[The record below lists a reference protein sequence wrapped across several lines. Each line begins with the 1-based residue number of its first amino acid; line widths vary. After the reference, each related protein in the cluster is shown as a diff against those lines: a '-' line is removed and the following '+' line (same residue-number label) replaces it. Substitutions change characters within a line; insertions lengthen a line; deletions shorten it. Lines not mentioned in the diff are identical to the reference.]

1 LIAWLGTGLLG
12 ANFVRKLLE
21 RGETVYVWNR
31 TAEKARALEAD
42 GAKAFDNP
50 ADAVRGAAEIHLTL
64 SDDAAVDSVL
74 EPLADLILPT
84 AFIADH
90 TTTAPT
96 PTAERVQRWADRG
109 RTFVHAP
116 VFMGPQNAREATGI
130 LLLSG
135 DPAVRA
141 RVKPRLAPMT
151 GKVLELG
158 DDPSR
163 AAAFKLFGNMMLL
176 VITGGLADVF
186 ALARSL
192 GIDPKDAHA
201 LFSEF
206 NPGNAIQ
213 GRGKQMAEGRF
224 SPPSFELSM
233 ARKDARLMIE
243 EAARHGT
250 RLDVMPGVTALQDRY
265 IAAGFG
271 GDDAGVVGSGRA

>member
-1 LIAWLGTGLLG
+1 MIAWLGTGLLG

-21 RGETVYVWNR
+21 RGETVHVWNR

-64 SDDAAVDSVL
+64 SDDAAVDAVL
-74 EPLADLILPT
+74 EPLTDLILPT

>member
-21 RGETVYVWNR
+21 RGEEVHVWNR
-31 TAEKARALEAD
+31 TAEKARALEAE
-42 GAKAFDNP
+42 GAKAFDTP
-50 ADAVRGAAEIHLTL
+50 ADAVRGASEIHVTL
-64 SDDAAVDSVL
+64 SDDAVVDSVL

-84 AFIADH
+84 AFVADH

-96 PTAERVQRWADRG
+96 PTGERVRRWTDRG

-116 VFMGPQNAREATGI
+116 VFMGPPNARDATGI
-130 LLLSG
+130 MLLSG
-135 DPAVRA
+135 DPQIRE

-151 GKVLELG
+151 GKIVELG

-186 ALARSL
+186 TLARSL
-192 GIDPKDAHA
+192 GIEPKDAHA

-224 SPPSFELSM
+224 TPPSFELTM
-233 ARKDARLMIE
+233 ARKDLRLMTE
-243 EAARHGT
+243 EAARHGSK
-250 RLDVMPGVTALQDRY
+250 LDVVPCVESLMDRY

-271 GDDAGVVGSGRA
+271 DADAGIVGSGRA

>member
-21 RGETVYVWNR
+21 RGETVHVWNR

-64 SDDAAVDSVL
+64 SDDAAVDAVL
-74 EPLADLILPT
+74 EPLTDLILPT

>member
-21 RGETVYVWNR
+21 RGETVHVWNR
-31 TAEKARALEAD
+31 THEKARALEAD
-42 GAKAFDNP
+42 GAKAFESA
-50 ADAVRGAAEIHLTL
+50 ADAVRGASEIHLTL

-74 EPLADLILPT
+74 DPLADLILPT

-96 PTAERVQRWADRG
+96 PTGERVRRWAQRG

-116 VFMGPQNAREATGI
+116 VFMGPSNARDATGI
-130 LLLSG
+130 MLLSG

-151 GKVLELG
+151 GKIVELG

-176 VITGGLADVF
+176 VITGGLADVYK
-186 ALARSL
+186 LARSL
-192 GIDPKDAHA
+192 GIDPKEAHA

-224 SPPSFELSM
+224 SPPSFELTM
-233 ARKDARLMIE
+233 ARKDLRLMTE
-243 EAARHGT
+243 EAARHGEK
-250 RLDVMPGVTALQDRY
+250 LDVVPCVESLMDRY
-265 IAAGFG
+265 ITAGFG
-271 GDDAGVVGSGRA
+271 SDDAGVVGSGRA

>member
-1 LIAWLGTGLLG
+1 MIAWLGTGLLG

-21 RGETVYVWNR
+21 RGETVHVWNR
-31 TAEKARALEAD
+31 TYEKARALEAD
-42 GAKAFDNP
+42 GAKVFDNP

-151 GKVLELG
+151 GKILELG

>member
-12 ANFVRKLLE
+12 ANFVQKLLE
-21 RGETVYVWNR
+21 RGETVHVWNR

-42 GAKAFDNP
+42 GAKAFDQP
-50 ADAVRGAAEIHLTL
+50 IDAVRGASEIHVTL

-74 EPLADLILPT
+74 DPLAEVILPT

-96 PTAERVQRWADRG
+96 PTGDRVARWKQRG

-116 VFMGPQNAREATGI
+116 VFMGPSMARAATG
-130 LLLSG
+130 LMLLSG
-135 DPAVRA
+135 DPTVRA
-141 RVKPRLAPMT
+141 RVKPLLEPMT
-151 GKVLELG
+151 GKIVELG
-158 DDPSR
+158 DDPTR
-163 AAAFKLFGNMMLL
+163 AASFKLFGNMMLL
-176 VITGGLADVF
+176 VISAGLADVYT
-186 ALARSL
+186 LARSL

-213 GRGKQMAEGRF
+213 GRGKHMAEGIYQ
-224 SPPSFELSM
+224 PANFELTM
-233 ARKDARLMIE
+233 ARKDARLMVD
-243 EAARHGT
+243 EAARHGAK
-250 RLDVMPGVTALQDRY
+250 LDVMPCVTALMDRY

-271 GDDAGVVGSGRA
+271 GDDSGVVGSGKA

>member
-1 LIAWLGTGLLG
+1 MIAWLGTGLLG

>member
-1 LIAWLGTGLLG
+1 MIAWLGTGLLG

-21 RGETVYVWNR
+21 RGEEVHVWNR
-31 TAEKARALEAD
+31 TAEKARALEAE
-42 GAKAFDNP
+42 GAKAFDTP
-50 ADAVRGAAEIHLTL
+50 ADAVRGASEIHVTL
-64 SDDAAVDSVL
+64 SDDAVVDSVL

-84 AFIADH
+84 AFVADH

-96 PTAERVQRWADRG
+96 PTGERVRRWTDRG

-116 VFMGPQNAREATGI
+116 VFMGPPNARDATGI
-130 LLLSG
+130 MLLSG
-135 DPAVRA
+135 DPQIRE

-151 GKVLELG
+151 GKIVELG
-158 DDPSR
+158 DDPSC

-186 ALARSL
+186 TLARSL
-192 GIDPKDAHA
+192 GIEPKDAHA

-224 SPPSFELSM
+224 TPPSFELTM
-233 ARKDARLMIE
+233 ARKDLRLMTE
-243 EAARHGT
+243 EAARHGSK
-250 RLDVMPGVTALQDRY
+250 LDVVPCVESLMDRY

-271 GDDAGVVGSGRA
+271 DADAGIVGSGRA